1 MSKTSILTSAA
12 FSGSEGGGV
21 NQSLEANNAIFN
33 ANSSRAATKNPTVIE
48 QSNPQPQPVKTG
60 NQPAKRKK
68 EKASEKQQS
77 ITGAGPKIFS
87 SQNSKQLNVM
97 MKQAQANAISSST

>member
-48 QSNPQPQPVKTG
+48 QTNPQPQPAKTG
-60 NQPAKRKK
+60 N
-68 EKASEKQQS
+68 
-77 ITGAGPKIFS
+77 
-87 SQNSKQLNVM
+87 
-97 MKQAQANAISSST
+97 